1 MTVTGARQLPLD
13 LPHRSALGREDFL
26 VSPSNEDAV
35 AWLDR
40 WPDWP
45 NNGLVLHGPAGSGKT
60 HLVHVWQSASEAEIF
75 DAADVGRIDPQGMA
89 VAIEDMERLEDE
101 VALLHLLN
109 RIRERG
115 GHVML
120 TAKLAPAHQSISLP
134 DLRSRLHALP
144 AVAIGAPD
152 DALLAAVYVKLF
164 SDRQLK
170 IGSDVVSYLVTHVER
185 SMEAAVKAVAM
196 IDRAALEQRRSIT
209 VAFIRTLLK
218 PIS

>member
-1 MTVTGARQLPLD
+1 MTATGARQLPLD

-26 VSPSNEDAV
+26 VSPSNRDAV

-40 WPDWP
+40 WPEWP

-60 HLVHVWQSASEAEIF
+60 HLVHVWCGMAEAEII
-75 DAADVGRIDPQGMA
+75 DATDIGQADPQGMA
-89 VAIEDMERLEDE
+89 VAIEDMERLTDE
-101 VALLHLLN
+101 VALFHLLN
-109 RIRERG
+109 RMRERG
-115 GHVML
+115 GHIML
-120 TAKLAPAHQSISLP
+120 TAKLAPAHQSIALP

-152 DALLAAVYVKLF
+152 DDLLAAVYVKLF

-170 IGSDVVSYLVTHVER
+170 VGADVVAYLVTHVER
-185 SMEAAVKAVAM
+185 SMEAAVDAVAL
-196 IDRAALEQRRSIT
+196 IDRTALERQRAIT
-209 VAFIRTLLK
+209 TAFVRTLFK

>member
-1 MTVTGARQLPLD
+1 MTASGARQIPLD

-26 VSPSNEDAV
+26 VSPSNEKAV

-40 WPDWP
+40 WPEWP

-60 HLVHVWQSASEAEIF
+60 HLVHVWRGMSEAEIIP
-75 DAADVGRIDPQGMA
+75 AADLSVADPQGQA
-89 VAIEDMERLEDE
+89 VAIEDMEDLTDE
-101 VALLHLLN
+101 VALFHLLN
-109 RIRERG
+109 RMRDRG
-115 GHVML
+115 GHIML
-120 TAKLAPAHQSISLP
+120 TAKTAPAHQSISLP

-170 IGSDVVSYLVTHVER
+170 VGADVVTYLVTHVER
-185 SMEAAVKAVAM
+185 SMEAAVKAVAL
-196 IDRAALEQRRSIT
+196 IDRTALEQRRSIT
-209 VAFIRTLLK
+209 VAFIRGLFK

>member
-1 MTVTGARQLPLD
+1 VSQTGARQLPLD
-13 LPHRSALGREDFL
+13 LPHRAAFGREDFL
-26 VSPSNEDAV
+26 VSPSNEKAV

-60 HLVHVWQSASEAEIF
+60 HLAHVWRSVS
-75 DAADVGRIDPQGMA
+75 DATIVYSGALADVDPEITTI
-89 VAIEDMERLEDE
+89 VIEDMERLEDE
-101 VALLHLLN
+101 VALFHLLN
-109 RIRERG
+109 RTRECG

-120 TAKLAPAHQSISLP
+120 TAKSAPAHQTIKLP

-170 IGSDVVSYLVTHVER
+170 VGADVISYLVTHVER
-185 SMEAAVKAVAM
+185 SMEAAGRAVAA
-196 IDRAALEQRRSIT
+196 IDHAALQDKRGIT
-209 VAFIRTLLK
+209 VAFIRKLLQ
-218 PIS
+218 STS